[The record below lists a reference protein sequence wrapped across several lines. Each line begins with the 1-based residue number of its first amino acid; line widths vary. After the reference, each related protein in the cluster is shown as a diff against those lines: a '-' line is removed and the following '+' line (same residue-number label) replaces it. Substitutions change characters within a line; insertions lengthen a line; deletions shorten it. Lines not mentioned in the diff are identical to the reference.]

1 MSLISDHKER
11 TAPLTGQELAI
22 IEDEDGLRGIRTE
35 LLKGLPGDKG
45 NPGTVAIGSVTS
57 VKHGSPASVTNS
69 GTDTDAVLDF
79 VLVEGPEGPMPDLAS
94 PGPIGGTTPDAGT
107 FNQLNIKAT
116 SSAAT
121 LGPELV
127 TNGTFTGNAD
137 GWTLGQNWAY
147 GTNNVVLTLDAATEG
162 KLSQTISGIES
173 GALYL
178 VTWTQTHSVANN
190 GTIQAALG
198 GLFAGSAVSFPTAN
212 AGSLTAVVF
221 ATASGDLELSFT
233 PSQASGGTGTIT
245 LDNISVKELIAVETA
260 AKIFDAGDIN
270 TTDIRV
276 RPISGCTFMGKDAG
290 AGQSSGVDNTGFGNQ
305 CMRGLTT
312 GQRNSAFGRAALSF
326 NATGEYNDAFGWASL
341 YFNRGSSNT
350 AFGAQSLYSCNVG
363 SQNTAIG
370 RSALNGCTNGSLNVG
385 VGRLAGHTDITANT
399 LKTASFCTF
408 IGAQS
413 GFGSTTQYDGA
424 TAIGYRAK
432 VTSANTVVLGRTT
445 DNTVIG
451 ATGDDGSGDKLQI
464 TGKARASA
472 GGRFGSA
479 TDNFSIS
486 ASGHVT
492 LNGAATYWDDM
503 LVEMRESLKGTNAK
517 PDWDATNLG
526 LLFPQNDPSEFI
538 MLNLQLP
545 HRWKEGSTIFPHVH
559 IHQAAN
565 QNPVFKLDYRWINFG
580 EAVPATW
587 STYVMDSLATAYTSG
602 TISNILKGAG
612 ISGAGKTIS
621 SILQMKLYRDDN
633 VYAGDVLAMSF
644 DIHIECDSLGSNA
657 EYTKS

>member
-35 LLKGLPGDKG
+35 LLRGLQGDKG
-45 NPGTVAIGSVTS
+45 DKGDLGDP
-57 VKHGSPASVTNS
+57 
-69 GTDTDAVLDF
+69 
-79 VLVEGPEGPMPDLAS
+79 GPMPDLAS

-121 LGPELV
+121 LGPELI

-147 GTNNVVLTLDAATEG
+147 GTNNVVLTLDAAAEG
-162 KLSQTISGIES
+162 TLSQSIPGIES
-173 GALYL
+173 EAPYL

-190 GTIQAALG
+190 GTVRVRIGSSPSGTGFIGVGTNATTQARI
-198 GLFAGSAVSFPTAN
+198 VTAN
-212 AGSLTAVVF
+212 S
-221 ATASGDLELSFT
+221 SGDLSLSFT
-233 PSQASGGTGTIT
+233 PTQESGGTGTIT
-245 LDNISVKELIAVETA
+245 IANVSAKKISPIASNIDVLDANGTVKNEFRATASQSNTLMGSSCGRLI
-260 AKIFDAGDIN
+260 
-270 TTDIRV
+270 
-276 RPISGCTFMGKDAG
+276 
-290 AGQSSGVDNTGFGNQ
+290 
-305 CMRGLTT
+305 TT
-312 GQRNSAFGRAALSF
+312 GQGNTGIGFTSLRDTITGNQNTAAGNGALLLLTSGEYNSAFGYAALVNNNGSN
-326 NATGEYNDAFGWASL
+326 NAGFGQQALYDCRVGNENSAFG
-341 YFNRGSSNT
+341 GS
-350 AFGAQSLYSCNVG
+350 ALYSLTTGSMNV
-363 SQNTAIG
+363 A
-370 RSALNGCTNGSLNVG
+370 
-385 VGRLAGHTDITANT
+385 VGRKAGLTEITANT
-399 LKTASFCTF
+399 LKSASFCTF
-408 IGAQS
+408 IGAES
-413 GFGSTTQYDGA
+413 GFGSTVQYDGA

-445 DNTVIG
+445 DNTVLG
-451 ATGDDGSGDKLQI
+451 ATGDDGSGDKLQV

-479 TDNFSIS
+479 TDNLSIS

-526 LLFPQNDPSEFI
+526 LLFPQNDPSEYI

-580 EAVPATW
+580 ESVPATW
-587 STYVMDSLATAYTSG
+587 STYIMDSLATAYTSG
-602 TISNILKGAG
+602 TLSNILKGAG
-612 ISGAGKTIS
+612 ISGTGKTIS

-633 VYAGDVLAMSF
+633 VYTGDLLATSF
-644 DIHIECDSLGSNA
+644 DIHIECDSLGSNS
-657 EYTKS
+657 EYTKA